1 MSKIYIIR
9 DHDYDGVTPVD
20 CEANRC
26 IRLTSRTKLVD
37 EFDIK
42 PTQRIRIEVF
52 STHGFPEQVD
62 VSGFFH
68 PQLSSKDCEILV
80 TECVPTF
87 EISDLDTNR
96 DKRLLKMTIYM
107 NHIDSDI
114 CFYPRN
120 MTKIRNPNPLLVF
133 FRGIVDNYLL
143 IATSRMC
150 GQDGKGLSYPGDEV
164 KLSFIDKNNL
174 GAPNITIRTDDG
186 PILFNY
192 KYCFDGNIYFEE
204 YDQYY
209 LEFIMPEKPVYI
221 DVTVGEDASVKEENK
236 MEPKTT
242 TNAIVDTFTIPEQV
256 AKRLSDLLV
265 KQSIREKLLDQNI
278 ENAEKYERME
288 NMLVPIVA
296 EINQLKNQITMEYV
310 PEKYQSD
317 MYVWNYDGYDID
329 GCTVYIHNA
338 GINMTQ

>member
-1 MSKIYIIR
+1 MSKIYITR
-9 DHDYDGVTPVD
+9 NHDYDGVTPVD
-20 CEANRC
+20 CEAERC

-42 PTQRIRIEVF
+42 PTQRVRIEVF
-52 STHGFPEQVD
+52 SIHGFPEQVD
-62 VSGFFH
+62 VSGLFH
-68 PQLSSKDCEILV
+68 PQLSSKDCEIIV

-87 EISDLDTNR
+87 EILDQDANR
-96 DKRLLKMTIYM
+96 GKRLHKMTIHM

-114 CFYPRN
+114 CFYPN
-120 MTKIRNPNPLLVF
+120 KITKVGNPNPLLVF

-143 IATSRMC
+143 ISTSGTS
-150 GQDGKGLSYPGDEV
+150 GQDGKGLSYPRDEV

-174 GAPNITIRTDDG
+174 GAPNITVRTDDG

-192 KYCFDGNIYFEE
+192 KYYSCDKIYLEG
-204 YDQYY
+204 YDQYDV
-209 LEFIMPEKPVYI
+209 EFIMPEKPVYI
-221 DVTVGEDASVKEENK
+221 DVIDNKDASVEEENK

-242 TNAIVDTFTIPEQV
+242 TNSIVDTFTIPEQV
-256 AKRLSDLLV
+256 AKRLSELLV

-288 NMLVPIVA
+288 SMLIPIVA

-317 MYVWNYDGYDID
+317 MYVWNYDGYEID

-338 GINMTQ
+338 GVNMTR